1 MNNRQT
7 DRFLAKYARAALA
20 VAAVLMLAAGR
31 GDAQGGGRGGGQGA
45 GPGGAQEPENVLA
58 GVIDFHHHQEP
69 DERERNMDIIDASLY
84 ARLRGMRGAVFK
96 SHSQQTAT
104 TTWLAAKMVPN
115 FLAIPVIDLNLVHG
129 GLNKYAVDNFALIV
143 KKPQNPAPN
152 IGIVML
158 PSDTSCAQR
167 RAEKST
173 EECVE
178 IARNGKL
185 LPETIAVITLVK
197 KHGLVLAS
205 GHCAPD
211 ECVLLA
217 REAQRQAVP
226 FTVTHVNLN
235 TTPPMLDLS
244 HMQEIAKLG
253 GYLEFASQSQRPGN
267 ATVEQRNTRTA
278 DLIRKLGPQYAIL
291 ETDLGQANNE
301 PAPDGLAAFIMNLR
315 AKGFTKAETDMMTKI
330 NPAKLLGLPPSAGV
344 TP

>member
-1 MNNRQT
+1 MNSRKKHP
-7 DRFLAKYARAALA
+7 FLTKGALAALPILAIAALA
-20 VAAVLMLAAGR
+20 AGSM
-31 GDAQGGGRGGGQGA
+31 DAQGGRGAQGTGR
-45 GPGGAQEPENVLA
+45 GGAQEPENVLA
-58 GVIDFHHHQEP
+58 GVIDLHHHQEP

-129 GLNKYAVDNFALIV
+129 GLNTYAVDNFATIV
-143 KKPQNPAPN
+143 KKPQNPAPD

-173 EECVE
+173 AECVE
-178 IARNGKL
+178 IARDGKL
-185 LPETIAVITLVK
+185 LPETIAIVTLVK

-235 TTPPMLDLS
+235 TTPPMLDLP
-244 HMQEIAKLG
+244 HMQEIARLG

-267 ATVEQRNTRTA
+267 ATVEQRNSRTA

-330 NPAKLLGLPPSAGV
+330 NPAKLLGLPLP
-344 TP
+344 

>member
-1 MNNRQT
+1 MSIRRKNRSLVT
-7 DRFLAKYARAALA
+7 GALTGVVVLA
-20 VAAVLMLAAGR
+20 VVAVSARLMG
-31 GDAQGGGRGGGQGA
+31 AQGGGRG
-45 GPGGAQEPENVLA
+45 AQPVENVLA

-69 DERERNMDIIDASLY
+69 DERERNLDIIDASLY

-129 GLNKYAVDNFALIV
+129 GLNKYAVENFATIV
-143 KKPQNPAPN
+143 KKAQNPAPD
-152 IGIVML
+152 IGVVML

-167 RAEKST
+167 RAEKSS
-173 EECVE
+173 EECVA
-178 IARNGKL
+178 IARDGRL
-185 LPETIAVITLVK
+185 LPETIAIIGLVR

-205 GHCAPD
+205 GHCDPD
-211 ECVLLA
+211 ECVLVA
-217 REAQRQAVP
+217 REAQRQGVP
-226 FTVTHVNLN
+226 YTVTHVNLN
-235 TTPPMLDLS
+235 TTPPMLDLP

-267 ATVEQRNTRTA
+267 PTLEQRNTRTA

-315 AKGFTKAETDMMTKI
+315 AKGFTKAETDLMTRI
-330 NPAKLLGLPPSAGV
+330 NPAKVLGLPVPAD
-344 TP
+344 

>member
-1 MNNRQT
+1 
-7 DRFLAKYARAALA
+7 
-20 VAAVLMLAAGR
+20 
-31 GDAQGGGRGGGQGA
+31 
-45 GPGGAQEPENVLA
+45 VLA
-58 GVIDFHHHQEP
+58 GVIDLHHHQDP

-143 KKPQNPAPN
+143 KKPENPAAN
-152 IGIVML
+152 IGLVML
-158 PSDTSCAQR
+158 PSDTSCSQR
-167 RAEKST
+167 QVEKSN
-173 EECVE
+173 EECVA
-178 IARNGKL
+178 IAKDGRL
-185 LPETIAVITLVK
+185 LPETIAIIGLVK
-197 KHGLVLAS
+197 KHGFVLAS
-205 GHCAPD
+205 GHASPE

-217 REAQRQAVP
+217 REAQRQGVP

-235 TTPPMLDLS
+235 STPPMLELS
-244 HMQEIAKLG
+244 HMQEVARAG

-267 ATVEQRNTRTA
+267 PTVEQRNTRTA
-278 DLIRKLGPQYAIL
+278 DLIRKLGPQYVIL

-315 AKGFTKAETDMMTKI
+315 AKGFTKAETDTMTKI
-330 NPAKLLGLPPSAGV
+330 NPAKLFGLPLPAGA
-344 TP
+344 TQ

>member
-1 MNNRQT
+1 MNSRKT
-7 DRFLAKYARAALA
+7 RAPLGKCALAGLA
-20 VAAVLMLAAGR
+20 VAALLLLAAGR
-31 GDAQGGGRGGGQGA
+31 MDAQGGRGGAQGT
-45 GPGGAQEPENVLA
+45 GRGGAQEPENVLA
-58 GVIDFHHHQEP
+58 GVIDLHHHQEP

-129 GLNKYAVDNFALIV
+129 GLNKYAVDNFAMLV
-143 KKPQNPAPN
+143 RKPQNPAPD

-167 RAEKST
+167 RAEKSN

-178 IARNGKL
+178 IARNGTL
-185 LPETIAVITLVK
+185 LPETVAIVTLVK

-217 REAQRQAVP
+217 REAQRQGVP

-291 ETDLGQANNE
+291 ETDLGQGNNE

-315 AKGFTKAETDMMTKI
+315 AKGFTKAETDLMTKI
-330 NPAKLLGLPPSAGV
+330 NPAKLLGLPLPSN
-344 TP
+344 